1 MTLSSEIISTAV
13 QIAVFLLIPFLFFLF
28 RTDKTVSFA
37 RYLGLYA
44 ATRRSSGVGL
54 LISLLF
60 LAVGVGLVFTH
71 ADARQHLTGP
81 GTVAHRL
88 QTIGLNGTSVGLIL
102 LIALLK
108 TSFAEE
114 VFFRGFLAKR
124 LIRRFGF
131 RTGNLVQGLIFG
143 MVHLVLFA
151 LMGSIPLVPLVIIFL
166 LTTWIGWSLGVV
178 NERYAAGSIVP
189 GWIAHGAGNCL
200 SYFILAFII

>member
-37 RYLGLYA
+37 RYLGLFA
-44 ATRRSSGVGL
+44 AR
-54 LISLLF
+54 
-60 LAVGVGLVFTH
+60 
-71 ADARQHLTGP
+71 
-81 GTVAHRL
+81 
-88 QTIGLNGTSVGLIL
+88 
-102 LIALLK
+102 
-108 TSFAEE
+108 E

-124 LIRRFGF
+124 LIRKFGF

>member
-28 RTDKTVSFA
+28 RADKTVSFT
-37 RYLGLYA
+37 RYVGLYA
-44 ATRRSSGVGL
+44 PTRRSAGVGL
-54 LISLLF
+54 LISVLF

-71 ADARQHLTGP
+71 ADARQQLTGP

-88 QTIGLNGTSVGLIL
+88 QAIGLNGTSVGLIL

-114 VFFRGFLAKR
+114 VFFRGFVAKS
-124 LIRRFGF
+124 LIRKFGF

-166 LTTWIGWSLGVV
+166 LTTWIGWTLGVI
-178 NERYAAGSIVP
+178 NERHAAGSIVP

-200 SYFILAFII
+200 AYFILAFIV